1 MSPSFDWWGN
11 SKDAHHM
18 GTPVVV
24 KMENPNNWSMV
35 ELEGPLDDEDDF
47 LLNSADGPMQARRPE
62 KARNK
67 NAKQLTWVLLLK
79 AHRAAGC
86 LTSIAAVMLSL
97 AAAIRR
103 RVAAGVTDTADNT
116 TGSKSTAVRSRMYFC
131 IKAFLLVSLVLLGL
145 EVAAYFKGWHFGS
158 PNLQIQYLLLLTN
171 AVDIKGVFGSLYSK
185 WVLIRVDYLAPPL
198 QTLTNGCIV
207 LFLVQSVDRL
217 VMCLGCLW
225 IKLKKIKPVP
235 KRNGSD
241 PESGEGG
248 YFPMVLVQIPMCNE
262 KEVYQQSIGAVCN
275 LDWPKGKLLIQ
286 VLDDSNDPTAQ
297 ILIREEVEKW
307 QKEGAN
313 ILYRHR
319 VDREGYKAGNLKS
332 AMNCSYVKD
341 YEFVAIFDADFQ
353 PAPDFLHKTVPHFQD
368 NDELGLVQAR
378 WSFVNKDENL
388 LTRLQNINL
397 AFHFEVEQQVN
408 GVFLNFFG
416 FNGTAGVWRI
426 KALEESGG
434 WLERTT
440 VEDMDIAVR
449 AHLHGW
455 KFIFL
460 NDVECQ
466 CELPESYEAYRKQQH
481 RWHSGPM
488 QLFRLCLPDV
498 IRAKISIWKKAN
510 MIFLFF
516 LLRKLILPFYSFTL
530 FCIILPM
537 TMFIPEAQLPAWV
550 VCYVPATMSFLN
562 ILPAPKAF
570 PFIVPYL
577 LFENTM
583 SVTKFNAMISGLFQ
597 LGSAYEWVV
606 TKKSGRSS
614 EGDLVSLLEK
624 ETKHQRGES
633 LPNLD
638 EMREEIKQQEKLKKK
653 KHNRMYT
660 KELALAFLLLTAS
673 ARSLLSAQGIHF
685 YFLLFQGMSFLLVG
699 LDLIG
704 EQIE

>member
-1 MSPSFDWWGN
+1 MAPSFDWWTKE
-11 SKDAHHM
+11 SHR
-18 GTPVVV
+18 GTPVVI
-24 KMENPNNWSMV
+24 KMENPNWSIA
-35 ELEGPLDDEDDF
+35 ELEGPSDDDF
-47 LLNSADGPMQARRPE
+47 LLAGSPNTNRDKGRG
-62 KARNK
+62 K
-67 NAKQLTWVLLLK
+67 NARQLTWVLLLK
-79 AHRAAGC
+79 AHKAAGC
-86 LTSIAAVMLSL
+86 LTSIASAMFGL
-97 AAAIRR
+97 AAAVRR
-103 RVAAGVTDTADNT
+103 RVASGRTDTDNDNGGGMEQENPT
-116 TGSKSTAVRSRMYFC
+116 VKSRFYSC
-131 IKAFLLVSLVLLGL
+131 IKVFLWLSVVLLVF
-145 EVAAYFKGWHFGS
+145 EVAAYFKGWHFGA
-158 PNLQIQYLLLLTN
+158 PHLQLQYLLT
-171 AVDIKGVFGSLYSK
+171 APYGVKDIFNSLYSR
-185 WVLIRVDYLAPPL
+185 WVLIRVEYLAPPL
-198 QTLTNGCIV
+198 QFLANACIV
-207 LFLVQSVDRL
+207 LFLIQSVDRL
-217 VMCLGCLW
+217 VLCLGCFW
-225 IKLKKIKPVP
+225 IKFKKIKPVP
-235 KRNGSD
+235 KGTVD
-241 PESGEGG
+241 LESGDGNG
-248 YFPMVLVQIPMCNE
+248 YFPRVLVQIPMCNE
-262 KEVYQQSIGAVCN
+262 KEVYQQSIAACCN
-275 LDWPKGKLLIQ
+275 LDWPKSSILIQ
-286 VLDDSNDPTAQ
+286 VLDDSDDPVTQ
-297 ILIREEVEKW
+297 LMIKEEVTKW
-307 QKEGAN
+307 QQEGAH

-319 VDREGYKAGNLKS
+319 VIRDGYKAGNLKS

-353 PAPDFLHKTVPHFQD
+353 PTPDFLKRTVPHFKD
-368 NDELGLVQAR
+368 NEELGLVQAR

-397 AFHFEVEQQVN
+397 SFHFEVEQQVN
-408 GVFLNFFG
+408 GVFINFFG

-426 KALEESGG
+426 KALEDSGG

-449 AHLHGW
+449 AHLQGW

-498 IRAKISIWKKAN
+498 IRSKISIWKKAN
-510 MIFLFF
+510 LIFLFF

-537 TMFIPEAQLPAWV
+537 TMFIPEAELPSWV
-550 VCYVPATMSFLN
+550 VCYIPATMSFLN
-562 ILPAPKAF
+562 ILPSPKSF

-614 EGDLVSLLEK
+614 EGDLVSLVAK
-624 ETKHQRGES
+624 GPKHQRGSSE
-633 LPNLD
+633 PNIG
-638 EMREEIKQQEKLKKK
+638 EMEETLLQEQKASRKK
-653 KHNRMYT
+653 KHNRIYT

-685 YFLLFQGMSFLLVG
+685 YFLLFQGISFLLVG

-704 EQIE
+704 EQVE

>member
-1 MSPSFDWWGN
+1 MAPLFDWWA
-11 SKDAHHM
+11 KDSHR

-24 KMENPNNWSMV
+24 KMENPNWSMV
-35 ELEGPLDDEDDF
+35 ELEGPSEEDF
-47 LLNSADGPMQARRPE
+47 LITDSPSRLGRDKS
-62 KARNK
+62 RNK

-79 AHRAAGC
+79 AHKAAGC
-86 LTSIAAVMLSL
+86 LTSIATAMVTLGSAIKRRIHSGRTDIETTDIDRENENPTVKTRFYIFIKIFLWLS
-97 AAAIRR
+97 
-103 RVAAGVTDTADNT
+103 
-116 TGSKSTAVRSRMYFC
+116 
-131 IKAFLLVSLVLLGL
+131 VLLLGF
-145 EVAAYFKGWHFGS
+145 EVAAYFKGWHFGA
-158 PNLQIQYLLLLTN
+158 PHLQLQYLL
-171 AVDIKGVFGSLYSK
+171 AMPFGFQDIFDSLYSR
-185 WVLIRVDYLAPPL
+185 WVLFRVEYLAPPL
-198 QTLTNGCIV
+198 QFLANACIV
-207 LFLVQSVDRL
+207 LFLVQSIDRL
-217 VMCLGCLW
+217 VLCVGCFW
-225 IKLKKIKPVP
+225 IRFKNIKPIP
-235 KRNGSD
+235 KQD
-241 PESGEGG
+241 AVADLESGENGF
-248 YFPMVLVQIPMCNE
+248 FPMVLVQIPMCNE
-262 KEVYQQSIGAVCN
+262 KEVYQQSIAAVCN
-275 LDWPKGKLLIQ
+275 LDWPKSKILIQ
-286 VLDDSNDPTAQ
+286 ILDDSDDPTTQ
-297 ILIREEVEKW
+297 LLIKEEVNKW
-307 QKEGAN
+307 QQEGAH

-319 VDREGYKAGNLKS
+319 VIRDGYKAGNLKS

-353 PAPDFLHKTVPHFQD
+353 PTPDFLKRTVPHFKG
-368 NDELGLVQAR
+368 NEELGLVQAR

-408 GVFLNFFG
+408 GIFINFFG

-426 KALEESGG
+426 KALEDSGG

-488 QLFRLCLPDV
+488 QLFRLCLPAI
-498 IRAKISIWKKAN
+498 IRSKISIWKKFN
-510 MIFLFF
+510 MVFLFF

-537 TMFIPEAQLPAWV
+537 TMFIPEAELPAWV
-550 VCYVPATMSFLN
+550 VCYIPATMSFLN
-562 ILPAPKAF
+562 ILPAPKSF

-614 EGDLVSLLEK
+614 EGDLVSLAKK
-624 ETKHQRGES
+624 ETKHQRGSSE
-633 LPNLD
+633 PNL
-638 EMREEIKQQEKLKKK
+638 EELKEEIMQQDQKDKKKK
-653 KHNRMYT
+653 KHNRIYM

-685 YFLLFQGMSFLLVG
+685 YFLLFQGISFLLVG

-704 EQIE
+704 EQVQ

>member
-1 MSPSFDWWGN
+1 MAPSFDWWTKE
-11 SKDAHHM
+11 SHK

-35 ELEGPLDDEDDF
+35 ELEGPEDDF
-47 LLNSADGPMQARRPE
+47 LLHDDGSMPNHRPKD

-79 AHRAAGC
+79 AHKAAGC
-86 LTSIAAVMLSL
+86 LTSIASAMFGIVSAV
-97 AAAIRR
+97 RR
-103 RVAAGVTDTADNT
+103 RVASGRTDADSETSGNM
-116 TGSKSTAVRSRMYFC
+116 GAENLAVKTRFYSC
-131 IKAFLLVSLVLLGL
+131 IKVFLWLSVLLLGF
-145 EVAAYFKGWHFGS
+145 EVAAYFKGWHFGT
-158 PNLQIQYLLLLTN
+158 PNLQLHDLYIWTN
-171 AVDIKGVFGSLYSK
+171 SLAVKGVFESLYSR
-185 WVLIRVDYLAPPL
+185 WVLIRVEYLAPPL
-198 QTLTNGCIV
+198 QFLTNVCIL
-207 LFLVQSVDRL
+207 LFLIQSVDRL
-217 VMCLGCLW
+217 ALCLGCLW
-225 IKLKKIKPVP
+225 IRLKKIKPVP
-235 KRNGSD
+235 KHGAVD
-241 PESGEGG
+241 LESGENG

-262 KEVYQQSIGAVCN
+262 KEVYQQSIAAVCN
-275 LDWPKGKLLIQ
+275 LDWPKSNLLIQ
-286 VLDDSNDPTAQ
+286 ILDDSDDPTTQ
-297 ILIREEVEKW
+297 LLIKEEVHKW
-307 QKEGAN
+307 QQEGAH
-313 ILYRHR
+313 IVYRHR
-319 VDREGYKAGNLKS
+319 IIRDGYKAGNLKS

-353 PAPDFLHKTVPHFQD
+353 PNPDFLKRTVPHFKD
-368 NDELGLVQAR
+368 NEEIGLVQAR

-388 LTRLQNINL
+388 LTRLQHINL

-408 GVFLNFFG
+408 GIFLNFFG

-426 KALEESGG
+426 KALEDSGG

-466 CELPESYEAYRKQQH
+466 CEVPESYEAYRKQQH

-488 QLFRLCLPDV
+488 QLFRLCLPDI
-498 IRAKISIWKKAN
+498 IRSKISVWKKAN

-537 TMFIPEAQLPAWV
+537 TMFIPEAELPAWV
-550 VCYVPATMSFLN
+550 VCYIPATMSFLN
-562 ILPAPKAF
+562 ILPAPKSF

-614 EGDLVSLLEK
+614 EGDLVSLAEK
-624 ETKHQRGES
+624 ELKPQRGVS
-633 LPNLD
+633 VPDLQDL
-638 EMREEIKQQEKLKKK
+638 REEIKLQEQRASRKK
-653 KHNRMYT
+653 KHNRMYR

-673 ARSLLSAQGIHF
+673 ARSLLAAQGIHF
-685 YFLLFQGMSFLLVG
+685 YFLLFQGISFLLVG

-704 EQIE
+704 EQVE